1 MKKRQTTRR
10 IFPESCGLRLVA
22 ENNRYYFIDA
32 DGNQSGND
40 FFELASPYAIDG
52 FAHVAVNAEDPFCW
66 RDLLGNLSQNK
77 TYFGKRIFEY
87 FKGNIKL
94 DQLLSDKKLPYDEK
108 LVGFVARHE
117 ERSLPVSRS
126 KKKFENMIKSLR
138 EKIDPLLESYV
149 RNHSEKNFYD
159 ENREVEL
166 IKR

>member
-1 MKKRQTTRR
+1 MKKRQTIRR
-10 IFPESCGLRLVA
+10 IFPESCGLRLVE
-22 ENNRYYFIDA
+22 ENSRYHFIDA

-52 FAHVAVNAEDPFCW
+52 FAQVAVNAEDPFCW
-66 RDLLGNLSQNK
+66 RDLLGNLSSKK
-77 TYFGKRIFEY
+77 TYLGKRIFQY
-87 FKGNIKL
+87 FKGNIEIE
-94 DQLLSDKKLPYDEK
+94 QLLSDEELPYDEK